1 MQATMP
7 ITVPAL
13 QPKRT
18 YTLSIRLTEAER
30 AEVEG
35 LARRL
40 YLPSSFMARHFIL
53 QAIAQYPQSEEAAV
67 ES

>member
-13 QPKRT
+13 QPRRT

-40 YLPSSFMARHFIL
+40 NLPSSFMARHFIL
-53 QAIAQYPQSEEAAV
+53 QAIAQYQLTEEAAV

>member
-30 AEVEG
+30 AEVES
-35 LARRL
+35 LAGRL
-40 YLPSSFMARHFIL
+40 KLPSSFMARHFIL
-53 QAIAQYPQSEEAAV
+53 QTIAQYQRGEEAAV

>member
-7 ITVPAL
+7 MAVPTR

-30 AEVEG
+30 AKVEG

-40 YLPSSFMARHFIL
+40 NLPSSFIARHFIL
-53 QAIAQYPQSEEAAV
+53 QAIAQYPHSEEAAV